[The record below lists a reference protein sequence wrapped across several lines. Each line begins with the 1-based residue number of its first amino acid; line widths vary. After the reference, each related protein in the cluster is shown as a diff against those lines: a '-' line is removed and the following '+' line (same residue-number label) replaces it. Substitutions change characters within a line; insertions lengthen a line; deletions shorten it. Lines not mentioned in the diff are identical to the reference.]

1 MAISSKDWQASWIW
15 CDGEE
20 SPRNEWHCF
29 RRTFDVPASGWRE
42 ADISVTA
49 DSRYAL
55 YINGTLIGRGPV
67 RSWPH
72 ELAYDTY
79 DIRPWLKPGEPN
91 SVALLVMHYG
101 LSTFSY
107 IRGRGGLLA
116 QIDWT
121 SGEGENQDE
130 GWIGTDGAWK
140 TERHKGY
147 QTRSPRMSLQLA
159 FAEWVDVGI
168 WDEQW
173 CQSAYDDR
181 DWANAFVIG
190 EVGMAPWVELTPR
203 DIPYLTEERIYPSR
217 IESLHQVTPLPW
229 TAYLDARSILVS
241 DSTHGNSTVYAGH
254 VGTTIRMSEQ
264 ASITIGFA
272 YVPPFLH
279 AVCVDGIRYPKSSL
293 RGQGSQDLYLD
304 VDLIEGEHL
313 LLFELAGS
321 DHGRGIFMGINCEV
335 PFEVISPVNAGEA
348 FSPFISIGAVENYE
362 YIDHVVDEQQMAQDR
377 LIQACAGKEDL
388 VAGLDDSSK
397 RLYEAFCSISTSSS
411 INEIVKLGVPI
422 APASLAFVSPESVY
436 TLTAWKKHAIQKP
449 VPASLQQA
457 VMAHVGYAEV
467 PTFGED
473 DTEFIIDFG
482 TEWSGYLSFEV
493 EADAGTVMDFFGVE
507 YMQEG
512 NVHYT
517 HYLDNSLRYVC
528 REGRQTYTSQVRRG
542 FRYVIVTVR
551 KAQRPVRL
559 YSVNVLQSN
568 YPVAEVGQFRCSDAR
583 LNEIWEMSR
592 HTVKLCMEDT
602 YVDCPAYE
610 QTFWVGDSRNEALI
624 TYYLYGAE
632 SLVKRCL
639 NLVPGSRGQTPLYAD
654 QVPSGWNSVI
664 PNWTFFWVIACH
676 EYVIRTG
683 DLDYAHEIW
692 PHVAYTLEHYEQL
705 LDVNGLLT
713 MQAWN
718 FLDWA
723 PLDQPRNGTVTH
735 QNMFLVKA
743 FQSASQLSALAGMAS
758 VGERFTQTAD
768 ALRQAIETH
777 LWSEERQAYLDC
789 VHSDGRR
796 SEVFSMQTQV
806 VAYLCDIAS
815 NERKANVERYLESP
829 PEAFVKIGS
838 PFMSFFY
845 YEALLKMGNMRKL
858 VDDIR
863 LQYGRMLDY
872 GATTCW
878 ETYPKTDGPDPTP
891 SQLTRSHCHAWSSA
905 PGYFL
910 GSAVL
915 GVTCEQTEQIGW
927 RDVVIQPNPCGLTWA
942 KGSVP
947 LPEEGRID
955 VSWKIQSDGR
965 IYIKAWAP
973 AELNISILLPEGM
986 EGATELHVV

>member
-1 MAISSKDWQASWIW
+1 MDKPLKDWRASWIW
-15 CDGEE
+15 YDGEA

-29 RRTFDVPASGWRE
+29 RRTFDVPVSGWQE
-42 ADISVTA
+42 ASISVTA

-55 YINGTLIGRGPV
+55 YVNGEQIGRGPV

-79 DIRPWLKPGEPN
+79 DIRPWLKPGQSN
-91 SVALLVMHYG
+91 TVALMVMHYG

-116 QIDWT
+116 QIEWT
-121 SGEGENQDE
+121 ASEEGEQAK
-130 GWIGTDGAWK
+130 GWIGTDGAWR
-140 TERHKGY
+140 TERHQGY
-147 QTRSPRMSLQLA
+147 LSRSPRMSLQLA
-159 FAEWVDVGI
+159 FAEWVNAGL

-173 CQSAYDDR
+173 CLQAYDDSN
-181 DWANAFVIG
+181 WAHAVVIG
-190 EVGMAPWVELTPR
+190 EVGMAPWVQVIPR
-203 DIPYLTEERIYPSR
+203 DIPYLTEERIYLSR
-217 IESLHQVTPLPW
+217 IESLHQVTPLSW

-241 DSTHGNSTVYAGH
+241 DSASHGNSTVYAGH
-254 VGTTIRMSEQ
+254 IGTIIRMSEQ
-264 ASITIGFA
+264 AKITIGFA

-279 AVCVDGIRYPKSSL
+279 AICVDGIRYPKSSL
-293 RGQGSQDLYLD
+293 RGQGQDLYLD
-304 VDLIEGEHL
+304 VDLQIGEHL
-313 LLFELAGS
+313 VLFELAGS
-321 DHGRGIFMGINCEV
+321 DHGRGIFMGIDCDV

-348 FSPFISIGAVENYE
+348 FSPFIAIGPIECYE
-362 YIDHVVDEQQMAQDR
+362 YIDHVVDEQQKAQDR
-377 LIQACAGKEDL
+377 LIQACAGKQAL
-388 VAGLDDSSK
+388 VTGLDESS
-397 RLYEAFCSISTSSS
+397 RRQYEAFCSISTTSS
-411 INEIVKLGVPI
+411 IDEVFKLGVPI

-436 TLTAWKKHAIQKP
+436 TLTLWKKRAVQKP

-457 VMAHVGYAEV
+457 VMAHAAYAEI
-467 PTFGED
+467 PSFGED

-493 EADAGTVMDFFGVE
+493 DAGAGTVIDFFGVE
-507 YMQEG
+507 YMHEG
-512 NVHYT
+512 KVHYT
-517 HYLDNSLRYVC
+517 HYLDNSLRYIC

-551 KAQRPVRL
+551 KAPRAARL

-624 TYYLYGAE
+624 TYYLFGSE
-632 SLVKRCL
+632 PLVKRCL
-639 NLVPGSRGQTPLYAD
+639 DLVPGSSVQTPLYAD
-654 QVPSGWNSVI
+654 QVPSGWSSVI

-683 DLDYAHEIW
+683 DIDYAREMW
-692 PHVAYTLEHYEQL
+692 PHVMYTLEHYEQL
-705 LDVNGLLT
+705 LDASGLLNI
-713 MQAWN
+713 QAWN

-723 PLDQPRNGTVTH
+723 PMDQPRNGTVTH

-743 FQSASQLSALAGMAS
+743 FRSASQLSSLAGMVS
-758 VGERFTQTAD
+758 EEKRFTQKAD
-768 ALRQAIETH
+768 ALQQAIENH

-789 VHSDGRR
+789 VHDDGRR
-796 SEVFSMQTQV
+796 SEIFSMQTQV

-815 NERKANVERYLESP
+815 GERQAQLERYLDSP

-845 YEALLKMGNMRKL
+845 YEALMKMGNTRKL

-863 LQYGRMLDY
+863 LQFGRMLDY

-878 ETYPKTDGPDPTP
+878 ETYPKTDDSDPTP
-891 SQLTRSHCHAWSSA
+891 SQLTRSHCHAWSAA

-910 GSAVL
+910 GTAVL
-915 GVTCEQTEQIGW
+915 GVTSSQTGW
-927 RDVVIQPNPCGLTWA
+927 REVVIQPNPCGLTWA

-947 LPEEGRID
+947 LPSEGRID
-955 VSWKIQSDGR
+955 VSWKIQHDGR
-965 IYIKAWAP
+965 IHIKAWAP
-973 AELNISILLPEGM
+973 AEVNISMLLPEGM
-986 EGATELHVV
+986 EGTTELHVI